1 MYTNIMKLAII
12 DLEWT
17 AWKGSQERK
26 WSLEFEQKEIVEFGL
41 ISFSNFDST
50 NIRKKSFYFKTNKE
64 ISNYFTKLT
73 NITKKFHEE
82 RGKKFD
88 ENFFE
93 INREMSQHKI
103 ILCNGKDKDIII
115 ENFKLRKLPLPFFLK
130 KIKDISNVISNV
142 LNKDGEHQVSSE
154 LLDTLKIKDNVKHKH
169 RASDDAY
176 AIFLALKYLIKNR
189 RVKVSEIL
197 G

>member
-1 MYTNIMKLAII
+1 MTLAII

-17 AWKGSQERK
+17 AWKGSHERK
-26 WSLEFEQKEIVEFGL
+26 WSLEFEQREIVEFGL
-41 ISFSNFDST
+41 VSFNNFSST
-50 NIRKKSFYFKTNKE
+50 NIRKKSFIFKTNKE

-73 NITKKFHEE
+73 NITKKIHIE
-82 RGKKFD
+82 RGKKF
-88 ENFFE
+88 EKNFFE
-93 INREMSQHKI
+93 ISREMKQYKI
-103 ILCNGKDKDIII
+103 ILCNGKDKNIII
-115 ENFKLRKLPLPFFLK
+115 ENFKLKKLPLPFFLK
-130 KIKDISNVISNV
+130 KIKDISHIISNA
-142 LNKDGEHQVSSE
+142 LDKDGEHQVSSE

-197 G
+197 R